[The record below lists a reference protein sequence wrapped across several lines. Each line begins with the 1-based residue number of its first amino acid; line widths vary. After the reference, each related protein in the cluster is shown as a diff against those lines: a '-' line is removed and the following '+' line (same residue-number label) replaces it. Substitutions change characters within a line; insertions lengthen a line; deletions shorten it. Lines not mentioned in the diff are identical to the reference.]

1 MGHRGVPRF
10 TLKTVVITIVTASGR
25 CLAWAVTARETQV
38 RAEPTCRASPADI
51 ERLTREDLV
60 MVNIYL
66 PDDLAAAVM
75 AELGEASISGIA
87 QNALRAEV
95 ARARG
100 LQLLADE
107 HGFHR
112 VEAREGDDDV
122 AFQGRKIGS
131 TDGLAAY
138 LTPKRNVVVVDERGN
153 RLLDVYDEC
162 QAFIDDYGDSGRPGA
177 REMVRDVAKALGV
190 KSGRELDI

>member
-1 MGHRGVPRF
+1 
-10 TLKTVVITIVTASGR
+10 
-25 CLAWAVTARETQV
+25 
-38 RAEPTCRASPADI
+38 
-51 ERLTREDLV
+51 

-66 PDDLAAAVM
+66 PDDLAAAVK

-87 QNALRAEV
+87 QNALRTELAG
-95 ARARG
+95 ARG
-100 LQLLADE
+100 LSALADE
-107 HGFHR
+107 YGFHP
-112 VEAREGDDDV
+112 VEAHEGDDDV

-138 LTPKRNVVVVDERGN
+138 LTPKGNIAVVDEREN
-153 RLLDVYDEC
+153 RLLDVYDEF

-190 KSGRELDI
+190 KSGRDLDI